1 MKEMIKVF
9 SISVL
14 LIMAVSCAATMATLP
29 EKYSLDN
36 DLEAI
41 DQISTFRVSSW
52 EQVDHQSIILRAN
65 WNDYYLLVLHRPIDR
80 MISGLSIGISSTVS
94 SIRPG
99 FDRIIVNDTPFTE
112 YYFIDKIYRL
122 KGKEQAE
129 EIKERL
135 REKRD

>member
-1 MKEMIKVF
+1 MNEMIKGF

-14 LIMAVSCAATMATLP
+14 IIMAVSCAATTTTLP
-29 EKYSLDN
+29 EKYNLDN

-41 DQISTFRVSSW
+41 DQIFTFKVSSW

-65 WNDYYLLVLHRPIDR
+65 LNDYYLLILHRPIDR
-80 MISGLSIGISSTVS
+80 MISGLSIGVSSTVS
-94 SIRPG
+94 TIRSG

-112 YYFIDKIYRL
+112 YYFIDKIYKL
-122 KGKEQAE
+122 KGKEQAK

-135 REKRD
+135 RKEMN